1 MKNQEIANILYEIAT
16 YLEMEAV
23 AFKPRAYEKA
33 AHSIESLEEDIEEL
47 YRKGGLDALNEIPGV
62 GESIAEKIE
71 EFLKTG
77 KVGYCERLRRKYPV
91 AIRELTKIEGV
102 GPKMA
107 LKLYK
112 KLGVKNIDDL
122 ERAAKRGSIRDLE
135 GFGAKSEENILKG
148 IAFFRKSGG
157 RFILGFV
164 LPQIRDIE
172 ERLASREGAEKVV
185 VAGSVRRWK
194 ETVGDIDI
202 LVISEDPKPIMD
214 FFVAMPEVVNVYAR
228 GETKSSV
235 KLKNGMDADIRV
247 VGAESFGA
255 ALNYFTGSKD
265 HNVSLRR
272 IAIERRY
279 KLSEYGLFKGKK
291 QIAGKTE
298 EDLYKAL
305 GLRYIEPELRE
316 NQGEIAAA
324 RQGKLP
330 RLIGYDEIRGDLQ
343 IQTDWT
349 DGSNSIREMVE
360 EAKRL
365 GYEYVAITDHTKS
378 LAMTGGA
385 DEKKLLRQMGEI
397 DRLNKGFGGKPKIL
411 KGAEVNI
418 LKDGS
423 LDIKDEV
430 LAKLDVVGIAVH
442 SHFSMSREDMT
453 ERIKKAMT
461 NPHADILFHP
471 TGRLIQRR
479 EPYDVDIEE
488 ILKHAKKTGT
498 VVEIDAY
505 PDRLDLK
512 DEHVRLAV
520 KLGVKLSIDT
530 DAHATPHFHYME
542 LGIAHARRGWAEKD
556 DVINTRPL
564 KGMQSLLKK
573 S

>member
-1 MKNQEIANILYEIAT
+1 MKNQEIANILYEIAA

-77 KVGYCERLRRKYPV
+77 KVAYYERLKKKYPV

-122 ERAAKRGSIRDLE
+122 EHVAKRGRIRDIE

-172 ERLASREGAEKVV
+172 KRIASREGTEKVA

-214 FFVAMPEVVNVYAR
+214 FFVAMPEVVNVYAH

-272 IAIERRY
+272 IAIEMGY

-298 EDLYKAL
+298 EDLYKTL

-316 NQGEIAAA
+316 NQGEIDAA

-365 GYEYVAITDHTKS
+365 RYEYVAITDHTKS